1 MDLSYMDIIS
11 VFKGRMRHE
20 RCLIRIVQE
29 NARSMPELFS
39 IESAVG
45 AVKDALGGLN
55 QMSKGPMPMRL

>member
-39 IESAVG
+39 IASVVG
-45 AVKDALGGLN
+45 ALEDVLGGLK
-55 QMSKGPMPMRL
+55 QMSKGLMPKRL